1 MYGGLIAA
9 LYEHFNHDCYLLTIF
24 NHDCYLLTIVVLV
37 FISVVQFFLNFYN
50 SVI

>member
-9 LYEHFNHDCYLLTIF
+9 LYEHF